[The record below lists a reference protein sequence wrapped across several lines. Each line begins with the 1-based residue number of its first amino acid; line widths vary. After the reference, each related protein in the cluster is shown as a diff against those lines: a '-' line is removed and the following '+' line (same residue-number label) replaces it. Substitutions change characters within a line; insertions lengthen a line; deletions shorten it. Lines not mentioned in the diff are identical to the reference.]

1 MKEPRAIYIAE
12 RKVTK
17 LVIITKISVMAEP
30 LDNEVT
36 RILSSETSKTLLT
49 QLKSMTSHESKIE
62 EELLLKTAQ
71 INKLQTYLRTEIDNI
86 QGIVETNTRLQR
98 EKETL
103 RRELDLKEAENRQLE
118 EMMREN

>member
-1 MKEPRAIYIAE
+1 
-12 RKVTK
+12 
-17 LVIITKISVMAEP
+17 MAEP

-118 EMMREN
+118 DMMREN

>member
-71 INKLQTYLRTEIDNI
+71 INKLQTYLRT
-86 QGIVETNTRLQR
+86 
-98 EKETL
+98 
-103 RRELDLKEAENRQLE
+103 
-118 EMMREN
+118 